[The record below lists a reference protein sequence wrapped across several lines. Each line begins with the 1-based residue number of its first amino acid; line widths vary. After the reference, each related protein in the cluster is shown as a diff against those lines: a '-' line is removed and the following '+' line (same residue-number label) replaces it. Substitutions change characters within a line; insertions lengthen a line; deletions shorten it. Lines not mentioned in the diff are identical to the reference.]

1 MKEKWKEK
9 GKEEREKR
17 KKKKKTE
24 IWASSVLTTKQ
35 DNYKVNSPN
44 LA

>member
-9 GKEEREKR
+9 GKKEKEKEE
-17 KKKKKTE
+17 KKETE